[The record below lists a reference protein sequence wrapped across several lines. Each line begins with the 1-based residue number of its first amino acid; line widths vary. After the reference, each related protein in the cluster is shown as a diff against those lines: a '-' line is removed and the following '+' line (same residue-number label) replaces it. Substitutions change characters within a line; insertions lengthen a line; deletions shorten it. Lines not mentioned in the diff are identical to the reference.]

1 MTKRRDFS
9 NIGIFIY
16 GNGKTFD
23 ITVREDVSGLGLVK
37 GFKVGAAACDIR
49 NKDDFTRLDLALVV
63 SETPADA
70 AGVFTTNDVKASPV
84 LLDMSRLEA
93 SPKMRAIVAN
103 SGNANACT
111 GTRGDSD
118 ADKMCELAAAA
129 VGARKEE
136 VLVCSTGRI
145 GEFMPMEKS
154 PRE

>member
-1 MTKRRDFS
+1 ME
-9 NIGIFIY
+9 
-16 GNGKTFD
+16 KTFD

-111 GTRGDSD
+111 GTRGDAD
-118 ADKMCELAAAA
+118 ADKMCELAAA
-129 VGARKEE
+129 
-136 VLVCSTGRI
+136 
-145 GEFMPMEKS
+145 P
-154 PRE
+154 